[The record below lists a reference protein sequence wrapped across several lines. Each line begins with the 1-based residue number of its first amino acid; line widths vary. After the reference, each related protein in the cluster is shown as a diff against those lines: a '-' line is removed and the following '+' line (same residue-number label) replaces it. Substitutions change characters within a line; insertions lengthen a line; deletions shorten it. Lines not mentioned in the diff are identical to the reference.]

1 MQEEDSSPSTPLSL
15 MVCEARAG
23 GADVMVADSG
33 WLDLPDTVASELA
46 SLPRLV
52 DRALA

>member
-1 MQEEDSSPSTPLSL
+1 
-15 MVCEARAG
+15 MVREARAG

-33 WLDLPDTVASELA
+33 WLDLPDTVAGELA